1 MVRNAQTIQNNLYRQ
16 EYAAPVVTKSGF
28 RDGGSLDEIK
38 NTINTGA
45 IALGASVTIALSQ
58 PELDFIRKNK
68 SSFTAE
74 QRKVLEKVMRG
85 ESISVYHQK
94 KVLSEWSETMK
105 HAAETGKIKLSDD
118 DAEVLKSLG
127 NKVKLSDGEKA
138 IFARYDKFAQN
149 LKKDLNLDFIAGGIT
164 RADVL
169 KINEAFL
176 KRAES
181 KGYQF
186 ITATGKFDVA
196 ALGNLTTKQLKE
208 LGISNSTRNALM
220 QLNNPK
226 AWGALDI
233 GVAAKLTQKGMS
245 GATKLAGNDE
255 DMRAMISGGTK
266 TYRYARKTTDGV
278 KNTVKAIQKHQDAM
292 KAKFANVK
300 KTNRLKNVDSV
311 KPPKKKPTTKKA
323 AKPNP
328 KRNER
333 FLAKQEKSW
342 LDCNALK
349 IACLVKQEAK
359 STVSKQSL

>member
-1 MVRNAQTIQNNLYRQ
+1 M
-16 EYAAPVVTKSGF
+16 
-28 RDGGSLDEIK
+28 
-38 NTINTGA
+38 
-45 IALGASVTIALSQ
+45 
-58 PELDFIRKNK
+58 
-68 SSFTAE
+68 
-74 QRKVLEKVMRG
+74 
-85 ESISVYHQK
+85 
-94 KVLSEWSETMK
+94 
-105 HAAETGKIKLSDD
+105 
-118 DAEVLKSLG
+118 
-127 NKVKLSDGEKA
+127 
-138 IFARYDKFAQN
+138 
-149 LKKDLNLDFIAGGIT
+149 
-164 RADVL
+164 
-169 KINEAFL
+169 
-176 KRAES
+176 
-181 KGYQF
+181 
-186 ITATGKFDVA
+186 A
-196 ALGNLTTKQLKE
+196 ALGNLTAKQLKE

-233 GVAAKLTQKGMS
+233 GVAAKLAQKGMS

-349 IACLVKQEAK
+349 TACLVKQEAK